1 MKNNKRKMLLAGTV
15 ILCLIVVGIIIL
27 MLNND
32 GRRLNRQLQLGQ
44 KYLEE
49 MDYEHAVVAF
59 NEAIAIDPVNID
71 AYLGLA
77 DAYFKLGEYE
87 DSLACVDRLLELDS
101 GNAQI
106 KPILIDCLNEYIKI
120 LEEEELYDEIKALAE
135 KYGSIADGV
144 DFESALA
151 KAPVQIEVLNTD
163 IEADSVFNMDGYGSI
178 QIHSVG
184 DMWIYT
190 DNGWSEND
198 AFIPPQAALI
208 DADGSIVFPYQY
220 TFQRYRISDDI
231 ISLTDSSAYWL
242 TEEYNIAENPPQY
255 YYMDGSAAFELASTS
270 NEFENYE
277 VGDAV
282 YESVTEDSVWYG
294 TPMIDDYALVINQ
307 IYWFYW
313 SGGAGGGSYEYHS
326 YIMDRSGD
334 IVCTLPEEFNEGIA
348 MGNLGFDTKYS
359 LGWCGE
365 GVFAVFE
372 NGYDEDWN
380 YYSKAKG
387 YMDFSGNMA
396 LDLSG
401 CGFNNLWPFH
411 EGLAA
416 VSTEDDMIGFINKSG
431 EIVIPCIYEDF
442 SGEFSED
449 GLCAVQKDGMWGYI
463 DRNNNVVIP
472 FEYNGAYGAGAGLAS
487 VIKDGKCG
495 LVDYKNRIV
504 AELEYDDISSPD
516 KGTAYAIK
524 DRTLYI
530 ISVK

>member
-1 MKNNKRKMLLAGTV
+1 MNNETKEGKKRKSIIIV
-15 ILCLIVVGIIIL
+15 ILALLVAMIAAGIGVAIY
-27 MLNND
+27 NTPSN
-32 GRRLNRQLQLGQ
+32 RLSRQLDLGE

-49 MDYEHAVVAF
+49 QNYEQAIVAF
-59 NEAIAIDPVNID
+59 DEAIKIDPVNVD

-77 DAYFKLGEYE
+77 DAYFRLGEYE
-87 DSLACVDRLLELDS
+87 DSLVCIDRLLELDS
-101 GNAQI
+101 ENTQM
-106 KPILIDCLNEYIKI
+106 KTILRDCLGEYIKI
-120 LEEEELYDEIKALAE
+120 LAEEERYDEIKTLAE
-135 KYGSIADGV
+135 KYGSI
-144 DFESALA
+144 
-151 KAPVQIEVLNTD
+151 QI
-163 IEADSVFNMDGYGSI
+163 
-178 QIHSVG
+178 QSVG

-190 DNGWSEND
+190 DNGWDEND

-255 YYMDGSAAFELASTS
+255 YHMDGRTAFELAPTT

-282 YESVTEDSVWYG
+282 YESVTEDSFWYG

-307 IYWFYW
+307 IYRFYW

-334 IVCTLPEEFNEGIA
+334 IVCTLPEEFNEDIA

-365 GVFAVFE
+365 GVFAIFE

-380 YYSKAKG
+380 YYSEAKG
-387 YMDFSGNMA
+387 YMDFSGNMV

-401 CGFNNLWPFH
+401 RGFNNLWPFH

-431 EIVIPCIYEDF
+431 ELVIPCIYEDF
-442 SGEFSED
+442 SGGFSED
-449 GLCAVQKDGMWGYI
+449 GICAVQKDGMWGYI
-463 DRNNNVVIP
+463 NRDNNVIIP
-472 FEYNGAYGAGAGLAS
+472 FEYDGAYGAGAGLAS

-530 ISVK
+530 ITVK